1 MPVATEPCN
10 NHVHEPRY
18 TVGWGRG
25 WIDLDIVSRGEEG
38 NGFTVRIRLWCT
50 LLAVV
55 DVARCI
61 EWRVESSRGEENRRE
76 KLKNRINIYIYVYVM
91 YICICKSENKEG
103 RRSKKRGKRREKG
116 GTNETE
122 KAKE

>member
-61 EWRVESSRGEENRRE
+61 ESSRGEENRRE
-76 KLKNRINIYIYVYVM
+76 KLKNRINIYIYICLCYVYM
-91 YICICKSENKEG
+91 YM
-103 RRSKKRGKRREKG
+103 
-116 GTNETE
+116 
-122 KAKE
+122 

>member
-76 KLKNRINIYIYVYVM
+76 KLKNRINIYIYICLCYVYM
-91 YICICKSENKEG
+91 YM
-103 RRSKKRGKRREKG
+103 
-116 GTNETE
+116 
-122 KAKE
+122 

>member
-61 EWRVESSRGEENRRE
+61 ESSRGEENRRE